1 MVVHRKE
8 MHMKETFG
16 ERIRRLRKDRKLKQE
31 QVAAALSV
39 NRKAVSHYENDV
51 REPSFETLIRLSE
64 LFRVSTDYLLG
75 IQTVHSIEVC
85 DLTDREIRLIRELVA
100 DMANKNR
107 ELNGRLR

>member
-1 MVVHRKE
+1 
-8 MHMKETFG
+8 MKETFG
-16 ERIRRLRKDRKLKQE
+16 ERIRRLRKERKLKQE

-85 DLTDREIRLIRELVA
+85 DLTDREIRLIRELVS

>member
-1 MVVHRKE
+1 MLPTVDSIMYDRIKNVAGILEKEAVHRKE

-51 REPSFETLIRLSE
+51 RELSFETLIRLSE
-64 LFRVSTDYLLG
+64 ILLASQSYYKSAVHLLREPALFPYLY
-75 IQTVHSIEVC
+75 
-85 DLTDREIRLIRELVA
+85 IR
-100 DMANKNR
+100 
-107 ELNGRLR
+107 

>member
-1 MVVHRKE
+1 
-8 MHMKETFG
+8 MKETFG

-64 LFRVSTDYLLG
+64 VFRVSTDYLLG
-75 IQTVHSIEVC
+75 IQTVQSVEVS
-85 DLTDREIRLIRELVA
+85 DLTDKEIHLIRELVS
-100 DMANKNR
+100 DMADKNR